1 MNPNKSVCSDVPS
14 IRFVEL
20 SAKIISPYLSKLY
33 NKYVEHGVFPIL
45 LKCAEV
51 FPIYEYCKKK

>member
-20 SAKIISPYLSKLY
+20 SAKIISPYLSILY
-33 NKYVEHGVFPIL
+33 NCVEYGVFPNS
-45 LKCAEV
+45 LKHAEV
-51 FPIYEYCKKK
+51 VPVYKNGKKMM